1 MGHHICP
8 SNDVEP
14 FSILHILQCSS
25 KKGLFK
31 IGLHPHGFKFFYRFF
46 GSLWIWPTLWVF
58 KGASQSN
65 PEGAAPWAT
74 QSNHTVSNEVEPFL
88 KTTDFTNDLLKIGLS
103 KKMVVPSGIQPLL
116 QFLWLLMTLAHPL
129 GTHRGIPIESRRGHQ
144 PGPPIWSVSND
155 VEPFV

>member
-1 MGHHICP
+1 MPKGASQSNPEGGTSVGHHICP

-58 KGASQSN
+58 KGESQSN

-103 KKMVVPSGIQPLL
+103 KKNGCTIRDSAPHPVP
-116 QFLWLLMTLAHPL
+116 LAL
-129 GTHRGIPIESRRGHQ
+129 NDF
-144 PGPPIWSVSND
+144 GPPFGY
-155 VEPFV
+155 P